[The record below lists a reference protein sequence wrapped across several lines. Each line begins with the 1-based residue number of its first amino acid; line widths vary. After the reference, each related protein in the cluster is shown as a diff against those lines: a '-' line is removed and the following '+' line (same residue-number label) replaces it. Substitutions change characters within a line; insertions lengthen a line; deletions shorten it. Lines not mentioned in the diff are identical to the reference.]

1 MIYLDNAATTF
12 PKPECVI
19 NAMVYAQKFVGA
31 NAGRGGH
38 RMTMRA
44 GEMVYLTREKA
55 ATMFGCDSDRVIFTN
70 NCTMA
75 LNTAIKGVLKKG
87 AHVIISNLEHNSVL
101 RPVHALYEKGIIT
114 YSIADVVPS
123 DSDKTVKNFLSLIKN
138 NTAAVIC
145 TMVSNVFGT
154 VLPIE
159 SLGRELKKRG
169 ILFIVDAAQSA
180 GTYKIDMKK
189 MNVDILC
196 MPGHKG
202 LMGPMG
208 TGMMLMSESVSV
220 DSLCQGG
227 TGSFSMSESQPD
239 VYPDKLESGTVNLP
253 GIWGLKKGMDYISA
267 VGGKNTIHKKENY
280 LCNMLREDLSV
291 IRGVKLYNHV
301 AGVNPAPLVACNIE
315 NTNSETV
322 ADILNTERNIAL
334 RAGYHCAY
342 LAHKNFAS
350 DSNGIVRISPGW
362 FNTKNDIKNLVFC
375 LNKIA
380 KRNIL

>member
-12 PKPECVI
+12 PKPESVI

-44 GEMVYLTREKA
+44 GEMVYSTREKA
-55 ATMFGCDSDRVIFTN
+55 AEMFSAESERVIFTN
-70 NCTMA
+70 NCTSA
-75 LNTAIKGVLKKG
+75 LNTAIKGVLSKG
-87 AHVIISNLEHNSVL
+87 DHVIISCLEHNSVL
-101 RPVHALYEKGIIT
+101 RPVHRLFEEGLIT
-114 YSIADVVPS
+114 YSVADVNV
-123 DSDKTVKNFLSLIKN
+123 SDKAETVKNFLRLINKS
-138 NTAAVIC
+138 TTAVIC

-159 SLGRELKKRG
+159 ELGNELKKRG

-180 GTYKIDMKK
+180 GTFKIDIKK

-208 TGMMLMSESVSV
+208 TGMMIMGEEADVES
-220 DSLCQGG
+220 LLQGG
-227 TGSFSMSESQPD
+227 TGSYSMSEKQPD
-239 VYPDKLESGTVNLP
+239 IYPDKLESGTVNLP
-253 GIWGLKKGMDYISA
+253 GIWGLKKGMDYISS
-267 VGGKNTIHKKENY
+267 VGGEESIHKKEDF
-280 LCNMLREDLSV
+280 LCRVLCEDLHSIKN
-291 IRGVKLYNHV
+291 IRVYDEISGENSAPVV
-301 AGVNPAPLVACNIE
+301 AFNVNNISCEEVAE
-315 NTNSETV
+315 LLDKYGFAV
-322 ADILNTERNIAL
+322 
-334 RAGYHCAY
+334 RAGFHCAY
-342 LAHKNFAS
+342 LAHKTFAEKE
-350 DSNGIVRISPGW
+350 NGVIRVSPGW
-362 FNTKNDIKNLVFC
+362 FNSKKDIKNLVFS